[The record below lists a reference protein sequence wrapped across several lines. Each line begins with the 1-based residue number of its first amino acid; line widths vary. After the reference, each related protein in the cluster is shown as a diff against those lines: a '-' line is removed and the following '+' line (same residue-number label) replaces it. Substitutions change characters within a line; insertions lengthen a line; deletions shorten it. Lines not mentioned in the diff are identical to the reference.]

1 MIGSRHTFASY
12 FAFAVDTILKVL
24 WREGY
29 ARGPQ
34 ELVSLTWNRIRR
46 LERRFEAL
54 VARWR
59 AGKLPAV
66 GAGTVRLL
74 TPHPDPPGQAR
85 WQSLT
90 PPQGGRE
97 LVSAPRAPWPFP
109 RGRGWVVRM
118 LAPRTGPACVGTLCL
133 AWEEAEMRAFHAAAP
148 QVGRILRPLA
158 HMIGAP
164 VPEWL
169 QLPKRR
175 RVRKRKWWAEAH
187 PTVRVRR
194 DERAEM
200 IVPNRRLAA
209 REQAED
215 AVRRSEAS
223 GKPIDLRKF
232 TPAAYGY
239 FVHPPRDGNCP
250 PPEIGY
256 GGRWRPLP
264 KDYVPPRD
272 E

>member
-1 MIGSRHTFASY
+1 MKAMIGTRHTFASY

-34 ELVSLTWNRIRR
+34 ELVGLTWNRIRR
-46 LERRFEAL
+46 LEARFNAL

-59 AGKLPAV
+59 AGTLPAPKA
-66 GAGTVRLL
+66 GAVRLPT
-74 TPHPDPPGQAR
+74 TPPDP
-85 WQSLT
+85 L
-90 PPQGGRE
+90 PQGEGD
-97 LVSAPRAPWPFP
+97 SSHHRAAWPFP
-109 RGRGWVVRM
+109 RGRGWLVRM
-118 LAPRTGPACVGTLCL
+118 LTPVTGPGCVGTLCL
-133 AWEEAEMRAFHAAAP
+133 AWEEPEMAQLFAAAP

-164 VPEWL
+164 LPAWL

-175 RVRKRKWWAEAH
+175 RG
-187 PTVRVRR
+187 PGLRR
-194 DERAEM
+194 HAAASSRLRDDGEM
-200 IVPNRRLAA
+200 IVPRRRLPA
-209 REQAED
+209 REQAEN
-215 AVRRSEAS
+215 AARRSEAS
-223 GKPIDLRKF
+223 GKPIALEKF
-232 TPAAYGY
+232 SAAAYGY

-256 GGRWRPLP
+256 GGRRRRPP
-264 KDYVPPRD
+264 KDYRPPRD